1 MKKQTVRLVSA
12 LALLALLVTGCAA
25 RQASS
30 PAVSWDRVEMAVEP
44 AAGLDR
50 GEKVVFETVV
60 VERAV
65 EAEAPGNAASSYGV
79 GEVSLGSATE
89 QMIIRTANLSVVVKE
104 TEEAVESITGLLKS
118 YQGYVTESHTWYSG
132 EDVYANMVLRVP
144 AGSLDAFLEDLRTH
158 VVKVEDSSITGQ
170 DVTEEYTYLQVRL
183 RNLEATEAELLA
195 LLTEVRE
202 NRGKAEDILAIH
214 RELTNIRGQIES
226 LQGRKQYLERM
237 TAMATV
243 NLSIRPEATPKPVV
257 QDRWTPLVTLSEA
270 ARALLSVLRVLAD
283 LAIYVVVLSPV
294 IIIPI
299 VVIWLVVKLIKR
311 RKSRKV
317 S

>member
-1 MKKQTVRLVSA
+1 MSRDVRRLIGIA
-12 LALLALLVTGCAA
+12 ALLALVLTGCAA
-25 RQASS
+25 PQVAKEVSG
-30 PAVSWDRVEMAVEP
+30 SWDMAEP
-44 AAGLDR
+44 ARAPIAEEGVEYEARGDEGAYSEDR
-50 GEKVVFETVV
+50 
-60 VERAV
+60 A
-65 EAEAPGNAASSYGV
+65 N
-79 GEVSLGSATE
+79 LGSAMQ

-104 TEEAVESITGLLKS
+104 TEDAVDGITNLLDS
-118 YQGYVTESHTWYSG
+118 YEGYVTQSHTWYSG

-144 AGSLDAFLEDLRTH
+144 AGSLDAFLEDLRTY

-170 DVTEEYTYLQVRL
+170 DVTEEYTDLQARL
-183 RNLEATEAELLA
+183 RNLEATEQELLV

-243 NLSIRPEATPKPVV
+243 SLSIRPEATPKPVV

-283 LAIYVVVLSPV
+283 LAIYLVVFSPV
-294 IIIPI
+294 VIIPI
-299 VVIWLVVKLIKR
+299 VILWLMVKLIKG
-311 RKSRKV
+311 RKARKA